1 MNIKINISVVDGM
14 VKFGE
19 KVVEKRVITSSDVY
33 KELSN
38 YCFDII
44 SVFNYKYKMMPIK
57 MQKLLFIAEMVMRKA
72 YQKSLFPSNVYFESN
87 PCGFKIP
94 VLFDYISEFIS
105 IGETADEPIIPTCDE
120 NINITKIKNK
130 YMAEN
135 IICLEGLEVINGVIL
150 EFGKFRPDTLG
161 NLLNDFKNKEITDSE
176 FFEKNTTFYFYSEE
190 FDCLIKNIDILKGKN
205 VVAEYILNYGS
216 TADKR

>member
-1 MNIKINISVVDGM
+1 M
-14 VKFGE
+14 
-19 KVVEKRVITSSDVY
+19 VEKRVVTSSDVY

-44 SVFNYKYKMMPIK
+44 SVFNYKYKTTPIK
-57 MQKLLFIAEMVMRKA
+57 VQKLLFIAEMVIRKV
-72 YQKSLFPSNVYFESN
+72 YRKSLFPSNVYFESN

-120 NINITKIKNK
+120 NTNIAKIKNE

-135 IICLEGLEVINGVIL
+135 IICPEGLEIINGVIL
-150 EFGKFRPDTLG
+150 EFGKFMPDTLG
-161 NLLNDFKNKEITDSE
+161 DLLNDFKSSEITDSD
-176 FFEKNTTFYFYSEE
+176 FFVKDTTFYFYSEE
-190 FDCLIKNIDILKGKN
+190 FDYLIRNIDILKGRN
-205 VVAEYILNYGS
+205 AIADYILNYGETTGRNS
-216 TADKR
+216 Q